1 MRDYLKG
8 QMQGRNIVENHEK
21 EMNQAVET
29 KLINDAMKRV
39 QIRENNREKW
49 LKQQMKNSNYL
60 NNLNNV
66 YKHKLNN
73 DGLTPT
79 VQGGDFSNEN
89 MSGYGSPANYSNLKK
104 PDFDLENGVMKVY
117 LDKDYN
123 EKMRQ
128 ERTKIN
134 AN

>member
-79 VQGGDFSNEN
+79 VQGGDF
-89 MSGYGSPANYSNLKK
+89 
-104 PDFDLENGVMKVY
+104 
-117 LDKDYN
+117 
-123 EKMRQ
+123 
-128 ERTKIN
+128 
-134 AN
+134 